1 MRQGTSKREK
11 MMRRGTSEMA
21 AVSLIRDLVTHGPLP
36 VELHE
41 RSTEVL
47 CGLLGQGLRKKRW
60 RSMTDDQIEDLYRMW
75 DTSVGGD
82 FIVLFRMFEDRLK
95 ELNK

>member
-1 MRQGTSKREK
+1 MVQSTNTK
-11 MMRRGTSEMA
+11 A
-21 AVSLIRDLVTHGPLP
+21 AIGLIRDLITIGPLP
-36 VELHE
+36 REMHE
-41 RSTEVL
+41 RTTDVL
-47 CGLLGQGLRKKRW
+47 CRLLRQDSRKKRW

-82 FIVLFRMFEDRLK
+82 FIVLFRLFEARLK

>member
-11 MMRRGTSEMA
+11 MMRQGTSKMA
-21 AVSLIRDLVTHGPLP
+21 AVSLIRDLVAHGPLP

-41 RSTEVL
+41 RSTDVL

>member
-1 MRQGTSKREK
+1 MRQDTNVLATK
-11 MMRRGTSEMA
+11 
-21 AVSLIRDLVTHGPLP
+21 LIRDLMTIGPLP
-36 VELHE
+36 MELHE
-41 RSTEVL
+41 RTTDVL
-47 CGLLGQGLRKKRW
+47 CRLLSQGSRKKRW

-82 FIVLFRMFEDRLK
+82 FIVLFRMFEDRLW

>member
-1 MRQGTSKREK
+1 
-11 MMRRGTSEMA
+11 
-21 AVSLIRDLVTHGPLP
+21 
-36 VELHE
+36 
-41 RSTEVL
+41 L